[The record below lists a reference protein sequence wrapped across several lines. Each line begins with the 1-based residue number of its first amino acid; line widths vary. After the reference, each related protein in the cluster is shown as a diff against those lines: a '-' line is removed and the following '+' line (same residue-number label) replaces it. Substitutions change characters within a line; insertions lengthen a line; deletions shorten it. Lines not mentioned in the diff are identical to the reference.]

1 MLLQCALTYS
11 FSLQKSSLCTVG
23 PLYSMDQS
31 MVQRM
36 GTIKS
41 FLSKAS
47 SNSKTKCYCSCPL
60 HMAGPISLRSTSPL
74 SPSQELI
81 ASGPILPA
89 RSPPLPSG
97 IREGRVKGKANW
109 AAWRERQGYACTCGS
124 WEWGGSWEPE
134 QSGLKTANNTNTHV
148 PALNAVVFTEIFAI
162 QLVLEFQSKPILTLR
177 KLLGFGCF

>member
-1 MLLQCALTYS
+1 
-11 FSLQKSSLCTVG
+11 
-23 PLYSMDQS
+23 MDQS

-60 HMAGPISLRSTSPL
+60 HMAGPISLGSTSPL

-81 ASGPILPA
+81 ASGPILPV

-109 AAWRERQGYACTCGS
+109 AAWRERQGYTCTCGS

-134 QSGLKTANNTNTHV
+134 QSVLKTTNNTNTHSSFKCSGV
-148 PALNAVVFTEIFAI
+148 YRDFCYSVSIGIPKQAYSYTKETAGFWLF
-162 QLVLEFQSKPILTLR
+162 LT
-177 KLLGFGCF
+177 